1 MICIA
6 RGPIRWILRWRGFAG
21 VTLPP
26 FGIFIIEERLTDDA
40 LIQHEKVH
48 WAQYQRMGF
57 FRFYATYV
65 WQVLRYGY
73 HNAPM
78 EREAR
83 GEV

>member
-1 MICIA
+1 VISIA
-6 RGPIRWILRWRGFAG
+6 RGPIRWMLRATGFAG

-26 FGIFIIEERLTDDA
+26 VSIFILEERMQDEA